1 MFSYIDYLL
10 SNQLMDFRYN
20 PKLRFHFHIV
30 TEWLRLGTSADNLV
44 QPPYLQQGQQPQG
57 AQGTQNPVEF

>member
-1 MFSYIDYLL
+1 
-10 SNQLMDFRYN
+10 MDFRYN